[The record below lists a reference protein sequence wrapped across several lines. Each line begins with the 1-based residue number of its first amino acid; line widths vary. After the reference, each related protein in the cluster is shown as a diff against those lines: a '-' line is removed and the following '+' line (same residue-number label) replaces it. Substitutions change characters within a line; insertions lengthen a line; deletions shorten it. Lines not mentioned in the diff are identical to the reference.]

1 MHSTFDHKEL
11 FVLACRR
18 LVMNLIVGDEIVSAH
33 GCDEDGYANP
43 AQRAGVELLLVHQS
57 ISVIE
62 SAARMAF
69 ALRNDVKVRNFVP
82 FDSVLSSFA
91 LFVAATRTDRTISV
105 DMEPSF
111 LMSF

>member
-1 MHSTFDHKEL
+1 MAVMRIGT
-11 FVLACRR
+11 VIRR
-18 LVMNLIVGDEIVSAH
+18 N
-33 GCDEDGYANP
+33 
-43 AQRAGVELLLVHQS
+43 AQGVELLLVHQS
-57 ISVIE
+57 MSVIE

-91 LFVAATRTDRTISV
+91 LCVAATRTDRTISV

-111 LMSF
+111 LMSFCGRVVPGWTLMEKSIRRARFR